1 MCHPVHHSIFIAFL
15 QEHIIPYLSVH
26 GGLPDLVLD
35 LGAGGEAADVDLGV
49 VRVEVED
56 GAERP
61 PVLVVGAQV
70 VRHRVPGHLEVARV
84 AMCRIICFIV
94 FL

>member
-1 MCHPVHHSIFIAFL
+1 MYIIQFL
-15 QEHIIPYLSVH
+15 LHFCKSTSYLSVH

-70 VRHRVPGHLEVARV
+70 VGHRVPGHLEVA
-84 AMCRIICFIV
+84 MCRLICFIGFV
-94 FL
+94 